1 MKIAFV
7 TNICA
12 HYNVGTFE
20 LLARDYDIE
29 FYFFSAGKEWYW
41 QEQHGYRRGNFHS
54 EYLSGFQIGQTRITL
69 SLPWKL
75 FQKGY
80 DVYIKCINGRFALPI
95 TFLIARLRRKPFI
108 LWTGIWTRLQTPM
121 QKMIFPL
128 TRFIYLNSDAI
139 VVYGEHV
146 KKYLIAEGVDPD
158 RIFVAY
164 HAADN
169 NFYSR
174 LVSESEKD
182 TIRTRLKISAGQ
194 KIVMYLGRLE
204 EIKGVEFLIK
214 AFAKLNH
221 PDVILVIAGTG
232 GLRGELEHLSKKL
245 NVWGKVRFADYVPIE
260 SAPAYYS
267 LASVCVLPSIS
278 VKTGK
283 ETWGLVVNEAF
294 NQGIPVVA
302 SDAVGAAAGGLIQN
316 GVNGFIVAEQDSEAL
331 SESLNRILDDSEL
344 CQSLGKNA
352 RRIVTEWD
360 YERNVSGYRQAI
372 AYVLRSKD

>member
-20 LLARDYDIE
+20 LLARDYDVDY
-29 FYFFSAGKEWYW
+29 YFFSAGKEWYW
-41 QEQHGYRRGNFHS
+41 QENHGYRQGDFHS

-95 TFLIARLRRKPFI
+95 TYLIARIRRKPFI
-108 LWTGIWTRLQTPM
+108 LWTGVWTRLRTPM
-121 QKMIFPL
+121 QKLIFPL
-128 TRFIYLNSDAI
+128 TRYIYLHSDAI

-146 KKYLIAEGVDPD
+146 KRYLIIEGVDPE

-169 NFYSR
+169 NFYSK
-174 LVSESEKD
+174 LISESKKNTLRAD
-182 TIRTRLKISAGQ
+182 LKILPDQ
-194 KIVMYLGRLE
+194 KVVMYLGRLE
-204 EIKGVEFLIK
+204 KIKGVEFLLR

-221 PDVILVIAGTG
+221 PEVILLIAGTG
-232 GLRGELEHLSKKL
+232 GLRGELEDLSKKL
-245 NVWGKVRFADYVPIE
+245 NIWHKVRFAGYVSIE

-294 NQGIPVVA
+294 NQGVPVVTT
-302 SDAVGAAAGGLIQN
+302 DAVGAAAGGLVQN
-316 GVNGFIVAEQDSEAL
+316 NVNGIIVAEQDNEAL
-331 SESLNRILDDSEL
+331 AESLNQLFDNPELRQSFSE
-344 CQSLGKNA
+344 SAK
-352 RRIVTEWD
+352 RIVAEWD
-360 YERNVSGYRQAI
+360 YERNVTGYRQAI
-372 AYVLRSKD
+372 EYVLNPK